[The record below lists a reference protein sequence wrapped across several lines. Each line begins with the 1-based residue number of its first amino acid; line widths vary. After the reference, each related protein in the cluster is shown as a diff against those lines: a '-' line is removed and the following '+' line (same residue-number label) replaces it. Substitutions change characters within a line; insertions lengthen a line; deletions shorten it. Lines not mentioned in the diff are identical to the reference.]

1 MGYSLEG
8 RGVGRAHEHAQRWPH
23 PVANRTPEQPGMRT
37 PLRLIIADDHALFRQ
52 GLKSLLLLQPDTQV
66 VAEIES
72 ADDVEPVVSDTDSDI
87 LLLDLQ
93 MDRWMMEDIARL
105 SRLTNVIVLTAS
117 ESAENGVRALR
128 LGAKGVVQ
136 KRFAIE
142 TLMMAV
148 RSVADGMVWRPP
160 TVQTEFARQESSSG
174 KELTPRESEIVRYV
188 ASGLRNI
195 EVAERLSI
203 TESTVKTHLNNI
215 FQKLAVRDRLELTHY
230 AIKTG
235 MVAVLDRNR

>member
-1 MGYSLEG
+1 M
-8 RGVGRAHEHAQRWPH
+8 
-23 PVANRTPEQPGMRT
+23 
-37 PLRLIIADDHALFRQ
+37 RLIIADDHALFRQ
-52 GLKSLLLLQPDTQV
+52 GLKSLLLVQSDTEV

-72 ADDVEPVVSDTDSDI
+72 ADDVRPIVSDTDSDV

-93 MDRWMMEDIARL
+93 MDRWMMEDIPQL

-117 ESAENGVRALR
+117 ESAENGVKALR

-148 RSVADGMVWRPP
+148 RSVADGMVWMPP

-188 ASGLRNI
+188 TSGLRNI

-215 FQKLAVRDRLELTHY
+215 FQKLGVRDRLELTHY

>member
-1 MGYSLEG
+1 
-8 RGVGRAHEHAQRWPH
+8 
-23 PVANRTPEQPGMRT
+23 MRT

-52 GLKSLLLLQPDTQV
+52 GLKSLLLLQSDTQV

-72 ADDVEPVVSDTDSDI
+72 ANDVEPVVSGADGDI

-93 MDRWMMEDIARL
+93 MDRWMMEDIPQL

-148 RSVADGMVWRPP
+148 RSVAEGMVWMPP

-174 KELTPRESEIVRYV
+174 KDLTPRESEIVRYV

-215 FQKLAVRDRLELTHY
+215 FQKLGVRDRLELTHY

-235 MVAVLDRNR
+235 MVAVLDRSR

>member
-1 MGYSLEG
+1 M
-8 RGVGRAHEHAQRWPH
+8 
-23 PVANRTPEQPGMRT
+23 
-37 PLRLIIADDHALFRQ
+37 RLIIADDHALFRQ
-52 GLKSLLLLQPDTQV
+52 GLKSLLLLQADTQV

-72 ADDVEPVVSDTDSDI
+72 SDDVGPVVSDTESDI

-93 MDRWMMEDIARL
+93 MDRWMMEDIPQL
-105 SRLTNVIVLTAS
+105 SRLINVIVLTAS

-148 RSVADGMVWRPP
+148 RSVADGLVWMPP

-174 KELTPRESEIVRYV
+174 KELTPRECEIIRYV
-188 ASGLRNI
+188 ASGMRNI
-195 EVAERLSI
+195 EVGERLSI

-215 FQKLAVRDRLELTHY
+215 FQKLGVRDRLELTHY

-235 MVAVLDRNR
+235 MVAVLDHNR

>member
-1 MGYSLEG
+1 MT
-8 RGVGRAHEHAQRWPH
+8 A
-23 PVANRTPEQPGMRT
+23 

-52 GLKSLLLLQPDTQV
+52 GLKSLLLLQADIEV
-66 VAEIES
+66 VAEIELAS
-72 ADDVEPVVSDTDSDI
+72 EVVRAVTATNCDV

-93 MDRWMMEDIARL
+93 MDRWMMEDIPQL
-105 SRLTNVIVLTAS
+105 IRLTNVIVLTAS

-128 LGAKGVVQ
+128 LGAKGIVQ

-148 RSVADGMVWRPP
+148 RSVAEGLVWMPP
-160 TVQTEFARQESSSG
+160 TVQTEFARQESTSG

-188 ASGLRNI
+188 ASGLRNN

-215 FQKLAVRDRLELTHY
+215 FQKLDVRDRLELTHY

>member
-1 MGYSLEG
+1 M
-8 RGVGRAHEHAQRWPH
+8 A
-23 PVANRTPEQPGMRT
+23 T
-37 PLRLIIADDHALFRQ
+37 PLRIVIADDHALFRQ
-52 GLKSLLLLQPDTQV
+52 GLKSLLMLQPDTQV

-72 ADDVEPVVSDTDSDI
+72 ANDVEPVVSRMDSNV

-93 MDRWMMEDIARL
+93 MDRWMMDDIPQL

-117 ESAENGVRALR
+117 ESAENGVKALR

-148 RSVADGMVWRPP
+148 RSVADGLVWMPP

-188 ASGLRNI
+188 CSGMKNI
-195 EVAERLSI
+195 EVAERLAI

-215 FQKLAVRDRLELTHY
+215 FQKLGVRDRLELTHY

-235 MVAVLDRNR
+235 MVAVIDRSR

>member
-1 MGYSLEG
+1 M
-8 RGVGRAHEHAQRWPH
+8 A
-23 PVANRTPEQPGMRT
+23 T
-37 PLRLIIADDHALFRQ
+37 PLRIIIADDHALFRQ
-52 GLKSLLLLQPDTQV
+52 GLKSLLMLQPDTQV

-72 ADDVEPVVSDTDSDI
+72 ANDVEPAVSRTDSNV

-93 MDRWMMEDIARL
+93 MDRWMMDDIPQL
-105 SRLTNVIVLTAS
+105 GRLTNVIVLTAS
-117 ESAENGVRALR
+117 ESAENGVKALR

-142 TLMMAV
+142 TLMMAL
-148 RSVADGMVWRPP
+148 RSVADGLVWMPP
-160 TVQTEFARQESSSG
+160 MVQTEFARQESSSG

-188 ASGLRNI
+188 CSGMKNI
-195 EVAERLSI
+195 EVAERLAI

-215 FQKLAVRDRLELTHY
+215 FQKLGVRDRLELTHY

-235 MVAVLDRNR
+235 MVAVIDRSR

>member
-1 MGYSLEG
+1 MATL
-8 RGVGRAHEHAQRWPH
+8 
-23 PVANRTPEQPGMRT
+23 
-37 PLRLIIADDHALFRQ
+37 LRIIIADDHALFRQ
-52 GLKSLLLLQPDTQV
+52 GLKSLLMLQPDTQV

-72 ADDVEPVVSDTDSDI
+72 ANDIEPVVSRMDSNI

-93 MDRWMMEDIARL
+93 MDRWMMDDIPQL

-117 ESAENGVRALR
+117 ESAENGVKALR

-148 RSVADGMVWRPP
+148 RSVADGLVWMPP

-188 ASGLRNI
+188 CSGMKNI
-195 EVAERLSI
+195 DVAERPAI

-215 FQKLAVRDRLELTHY
+215 FQKLGLRDRLELTHY

-235 MVAVLDRNR
+235 MVAVIDRSR

>member
-1 MGYSLEG
+1 MPK
-8 RGVGRAHEHAQRWPH
+8 Q
-23 PVANRTPEQPGMRT
+23 M
-37 PLRLIIADDHALFRQ
+37 RLIIADDHALFRQ
-52 GLKSLLLLQPDTQV
+52 GLKSLLSLQPDTQV

-72 ADDVEPVVSDTDSDI
+72 SDDVARVVSATGCDV

-93 MDRWMMEDIARL
+93 MDRWMMEDIPQL
-105 SRLTNVIVLTAS
+105 KRLTDVIVLTAS

-128 LGAKGVVQ
+128 LGAKGLVQ

-142 TLMMAV
+142 TLMMAL
-148 RSVADGMVWRPP
+148 RSVAGGLVWMPP

-174 KELTPRESEIVRYV
+174 KELTPRECEIVRYV
-188 ASGLRNI
+188 ASGMRNI
-195 EVAERLSI
+195 EVGERLSI

-215 FQKLAVRDRLELTHY
+215 FQKLGVRDRLELTHY

-235 MVAVLDRNR
+235 MVAVLDHNR

>member
-1 MGYSLEG
+1 M
-8 RGVGRAHEHAQRWPH
+8 A
-23 PVANRTPEQPGMRT
+23 T
-37 PLRLIIADDHALFRQ
+37 PLRIIIADDHALFRQ
-52 GLKSLLLLQPDTQV
+52 GLKSLLMLQADTQV

-72 ADDVEPVVSDTDSDI
+72 ANDVEPVVSRSDSNV

-93 MDRWMMEDIARL
+93 MDRWMMDDIPQL

-117 ESAENGVRALR
+117 ESAENGVKALR

-148 RSVADGMVWRPP
+148 RSVADGLVWMPP
-160 TVQTEFARQESSSG
+160 MVQTEFARQESSSG

-188 ASGLRNI
+188 CSGMKNI
-195 EVAERLSI
+195 EVAERLEI

-215 FQKLAVRDRLELTHY
+215 FQKLGVRDRLELTHY

-235 MVAVLDRNR
+235 MVAVIDRSR

>member
-1 MGYSLEG
+1 MNFKKT
-8 RGVGRAHEHAQRWPH
+8 Q
-23 PVANRTPEQPGMRT
+23 PV
-37 PLRLIIADDHALFRQ
+37 RLVIADDHPIFRD
-52 GLKSLLLLQPDTQV
+52 GLRRLLE
-66 VAEIES
+66 AE
-72 ADDVEPVVSDTDSDI
+72 ADLKVLGEASDGAEAVKLAKQLKPDI

-93 MDRWMMEDIARL
+93 MDRWMMEDIPQL
-105 SRLTNVIVLTAS
+105 SRLINVIVLTAS

-148 RSVADGMVWRPP
+148 RAGADGLVWMPP

-174 KELTPRESEIVRYV
+174 KELTPRECEIIRYV
-188 ASGLRNI
+188 ASGMRNI
-195 EVAERLSI
+195 EVGERLSI
-203 TESTVKTHLNNI
+203 TERTVKTHLNNI
-215 FQKLAVRDRLELTHY
+215 FQKLGVRDRLELTHY

-235 MVAVLDRNR
+235 MVAVLDHNR

>member
-1 MGYSLEG
+1 M
-8 RGVGRAHEHAQRWPH
+8 A
-23 PVANRTPEQPGMRT
+23 T
-37 PLRLIIADDHALFRQ
+37 PLRIVIADDHALFRQ
-52 GLKSLLLLQPDTQV
+52 GLKSLLMLQADTQV

-72 ADDVEPVVSDTDSDI
+72 ANDVEPVVSRSDSNV

-93 MDRWMMEDIARL
+93 MDRWMMDDIPQL

-117 ESAENGVRALR
+117 ESAENGVKALR

-148 RSVADGMVWRPP
+148 RSVADGLVWMPP

-188 ASGLRNI
+188 CSGMKNI
-195 EVAERLSI
+195 EVAERLEI

-215 FQKLAVRDRLELTHY
+215 FQKLGVRDRLELTHY

-235 MVAVLDRNR
+235 MVAVIDRSR

>member
-1 MGYSLEG
+1 M
-8 RGVGRAHEHAQRWPH
+8 A
-23 PVANRTPEQPGMRT
+23 T
-37 PLRLIIADDHALFRQ
+37 PLRIIIADDHALFRQ
-52 GLKSLLLLQPDTQV
+52 GLKSLLMLQPDTQV

-72 ADDVEPVVSDTDSDI
+72 ANDVEPAVSRTDSNV

-93 MDRWMMEDIARL
+93 MDRWMMDDIPQL

-117 ESAENGVRALR
+117 ESAENGVKALR

-142 TLMMAV
+142 TLMMAL
-148 RSVADGMVWRPP
+148 RSVADGLVWMPP
-160 TVQTEFARQESSSG
+160 MVQTEFARQESSSG

-188 ASGLRNI
+188 CSGMKNI
-195 EVAERLSI
+195 EVAERLAI

-215 FQKLAVRDRLELTHY
+215 FQKLGVRDRLELTHY

-235 MVAVLDRNR
+235 MVAVLDRSR

>member
-1 MGYSLEG
+1 MPTS
-8 RGVGRAHEHAQRWPH
+8 
-23 PVANRTPEQPGMRT
+23 
-37 PLRLIIADDHALFRQ
+37 LRLIIADDHALFRQ
-52 GLKSLLLLQPDTQV
+52 GLKSLLLLEPDTEV

-72 ADDVEPVVSDTDSDI
+72 ANDVNPAVTASNCDI

-93 MDRWMMEDIARL
+93 MDRWMMEDIPQLA
-105 SRLTNVIVLTAS
+105 RLTNVIVLTAS

-128 LGAKGVVQ
+128 LGAKGIVQ

-148 RSVADGMVWRPP
+148 RSVGDGLVWMPP
-160 TVQTEFARQESSSG
+160 MVQTEFARQESTSG

-188 ASGLRNI
+188 ASGLRNN

-215 FQKLAVRDRLELTHY
+215 FQKLGVRDRLELTHY

-235 MVAVLDRNR
+235 MVAVIDRNR

>member
-1 MGYSLEG
+1 M
-8 RGVGRAHEHAQRWPH
+8 
-23 PVANRTPEQPGMRT
+23 
-37 PLRLIIADDHALFRQ
+37 RLIIADDHALFRQ
-52 GLKSLLLLQPDTQV
+52 GLKSLLLLQSDTQV

-72 ADDVEPVVSDTDSDI
+72 SDDVSPVVSDTDSDI

-93 MDRWMMEDIARL
+93 MDRWMMEDIPQL
-105 SRLTNVIVLTAS
+105 SRLINVIVLTAS

-148 RSVADGMVWRPP
+148 RSVAEGMVWMPP

-174 KELTPRESEIVRYV
+174 KELTPRECEIIRYV
-188 ASGLRNI
+188 ASGMRNI
-195 EVAERLSI
+195 EVGERLSI

-215 FQKLAVRDRLELTHY
+215 FQKLGLRDRLELTHY

-235 MVAVLDRNR
+235 MVAVLDHNR